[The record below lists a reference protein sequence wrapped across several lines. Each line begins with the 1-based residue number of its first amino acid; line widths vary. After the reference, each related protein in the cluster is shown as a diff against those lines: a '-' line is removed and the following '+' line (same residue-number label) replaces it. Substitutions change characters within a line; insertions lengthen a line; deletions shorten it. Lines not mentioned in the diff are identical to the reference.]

1 VNADRERGV
10 TRAFVALSNS
20 LIQDF
25 DLVEL
30 LSGLTTDCARLLDI
44 ESAGLLLA
52 DAGGVLHV
60 LAASSDRTR
69 SLELFQLQRAEG
81 PCLDC
86 FHSGR
91 PVLVPDLGSATDRW
105 PQFGPRATGA
115 GFASVHALPLR
126 LHDRVLGAL
135 GLFSTS
141 VGPLDDD
148 DVSLA
153 QALAHVACVAIVQD
167 KVASDRDAVAA
178 QLQAALDSRVVL
190 EQAKGILAQL
200 GGLDMDQAFA
210 ALRRHA
216 RDNNERLTEVARAVV
231 RRELSG
237 ERLLPSERPER

>member
-1 VNADRERGV
+1 MSADRERGV

-30 LSGLTTDCARLLDI
+30 LSGLTADCARLLDI

-52 DAGGVLHV
+52 DSSGVLHV
-60 LAASSDRTR
+60 LAASSERTR
-69 SLELFQLQRAEG
+69 NLELFQLQRAEG

-91 PVLVPDLGSATDRW
+91 PVLVPDLGQTTDQW
-105 PQFGPRATGA
+105 PQFVPKATGA
-115 GFASVHALPLR
+115 GFASMHALPMR
-126 LHDRVLGAL
+126 LHDEVLGAL

-141 VGPLDDD
+141 VGPLHDD

-167 KVASDRDAVAA
+167 KVAAGRDAVAA
-178 QLQAALDSRVVL
+178 QLQRALDSRVVL

-216 RDNNERLTEVARAVV
+216 RDNNQRLTEVARAVV

-237 ERLLPSERPER
+237 ADLLVAGRRQR